1 MFLFL
6 NPLLAFG
13 TVTQI
18 LIRSLWRVLF
28 LRDRSFYFLWPVNYH
43 QVDMK
48 DDFVLLLSDLLSF
61 HILENNVFVFVI
73 CYLVVL
79 VVIRLGMSVLLMGV
93 VHPAFSLYPVN
104 ITNYSFKKR
113 KAMSP
118 VMQFS
123 QSGWFE
129 FTVLK
134 KRNKYT
140 LM

>member
-1 MFLFL
+1 MFLLL
-6 NPLLAFG
+6 NPLLAFS

-28 LRDRSFYFLWPVNYH
+28 LRDRQFYFLRPVNYH

-61 HILENNVFVFVI
+61 HILENNIFVFVI
-73 CYLVVL
+73 CYLVLL

-93 VHPAFSLYPVN
+93 FHPAFSLYPVN

-113 KAMSP
+113 KAISP

-123 QSGWFE
+123 RSGWFE

-134 KRNKYT
+134 RRNKQT

>member
-1 MFLFL
+1 MFLL
-6 NPLLAFG
+6 PNPLLAFS

-28 LRDRSFYFLWPVNYH
+28 LRDRSFYFLRPVNYH

-61 HILENNVFVFVI
+61 HILENNIFVFVI
-73 CYLVVL
+73 CYLVLL

-93 VHPAFSLYPVN
+93 VHPAFSLHPVN

-113 KAMSP
+113 KAISP